1 MALPRIDTPTYQI
14 KLPSTGQIINYRP
27 FLVKEQKIIMMAQET
42 EDEEQMLRAMSDLV
56 TSCTFNQV
64 DVNNLPMYDVEY
76 LFLRIRG
83 KSVGET
89 VDLNLICPDDGKTKA
104 PTKLNLE
111 DVRVNTTDGHNPIID
126 ITDTMQ
132 LYLRHPIFADAHL
145 VGGDDSTES
154 MFRLLNRCIVKLV
167 YNDEEIQRI
176 DMSEKD
182 ISEFIDQMSG
192 EQFERIINFFNTM
205 PRLKHTVEVVNPK
218 TKVKSEVVLEGLQSF
233 LG

>member
-1 MALPRIDTPTYQI
+1 
-14 KLPSTGQIINYRP
+14 
-27 FLVKEQKIIMMAQET
+27 
-42 EDEEQMLRAMSDLV
+42 MS
-56 TSCTFNQV
+56 
-64 DVNNLPMYDVEY
+64 
-76 LFLRIRG
+76 
-83 KSVGET
+83 
-89 VDLNLICPDDGKTKA
+89 DDGKTKA

-111 DVRVNTTDGHNPIID
+111 DVRVNTTDGHNPVID

-145 VGGDDSTES
+145 VGGDDSTEG

>member
-14 KLPSTGQIINYRP
+14 KLPSTGQTINYRP

-56 TSCTFNQV
+56 TSGTFNQV
-64 DVNNLPMYDVEY
+64 DINNLPMYDVEY

-111 DVRVNTTDGHNPIID
+111 DVRVNTTDGHNPVID

-145 VGGDDSTES
+145 VGGDDSTEG

-182 ISEFIDQMSG
+182 I
-192 EQFERIINFFNTM
+192 
-205 PRLKHTVEVVNPK
+205 
-218 TKVKSEVVLEGLQSF
+218 
-233 LG
+233 